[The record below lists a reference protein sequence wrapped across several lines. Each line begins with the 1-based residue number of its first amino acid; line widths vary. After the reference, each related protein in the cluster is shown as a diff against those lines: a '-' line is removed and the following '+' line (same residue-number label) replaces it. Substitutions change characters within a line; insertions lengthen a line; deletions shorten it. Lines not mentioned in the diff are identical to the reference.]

1 MDRYIGIDVHAQ
13 SCTVAVLGPTGKQ
26 LWSTVVETNGEA
38 LVRAVTGVAGRRHV
52 CFEEGTQSG
61 WLHEL
66 LEPYAEE
73 IVVAVPPARQT
84 GSKSDAIDAWQRA
97 DELRLGK
104 IERPVFKRPTEF
116 VGLRQAVRAHF
127 MIVGDVV
134 RAKNRL
140 KSIFRSRGI
149 QCAGQEVYNPAKAD
163 RWLEQLPAHHSELAK
178 FLLDETQV
186 LAELRDRAEQR
197 LEEEASHHAIVQRL
211 ATAPGIGPIRAAQIV
226 ATVVTPHR
234 FRTKRQFWSYCGLG
248 IVTRSSADWARV
260 DDKWVRSK
268 VVQTRGLNR
277 NRNSLLKMV
286 FKGAASSVIRNLPDH
301 PLCADYHRKLAAET
315 KPNLARLTL
324 ARRIAAAVLAL
335 WKNQEDYDPA
345 KHCTKKD

>member
-26 LWSTVVETNGEA
+26 IWSTVVETNGEA
-38 LVRAVTGVAGRRHV
+38 LVRTVAGVAGRRHI
-52 CFEEGTQSG
+52 CFEEGTQSA

-73 IVVAVPPARQT
+73 IVVAVPPARQL

-127 MIVGDVV
+127 MIVQDVI
-134 RAKNRL
+134 RTKNRV

-149 QCAGQEVYNPAKAD
+149 QCAGQEVYNSKKAD
-163 RWLEQLPAHHSELAK
+163 LWLEQLPAHHRELAT
-178 FLLDETQV
+178 FLLDETHA
-186 LAELRDRAEQR
+186 LEELRDRAERR
-197 LEEEASHHAIVQRL
+197 LDQEASKHPIVQRL
-211 ATAPGIGPIRAAQIV
+211 ATAPGIGSIRAAQIV

-248 IVTRSSADWARV
+248 IVTRSSADWVRAG
-260 DDKWVRSK
+260 DKWVRSK
-268 VVQTRGLNR
+268 VAQTRGLNR

-286 FKGAASSVIRNLPDH
+286 FKGAALTVIRNLPNH
-301 PLCADYHRKLAAET
+301 HLCADYQRKLAADT

-345 KHCTKKD
+345 KHCSKKD